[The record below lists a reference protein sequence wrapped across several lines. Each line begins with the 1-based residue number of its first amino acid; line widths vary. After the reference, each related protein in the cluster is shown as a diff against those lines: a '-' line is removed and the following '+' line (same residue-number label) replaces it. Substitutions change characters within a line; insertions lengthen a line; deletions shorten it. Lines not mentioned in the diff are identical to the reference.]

1 MRVVIVC
8 DPGHVDGG
16 ASKVAI
22 TSTRGLADAGIAVDY
37 ICASGPF
44 APELTHPHIR
54 LHCLNM
60 GSVWTQTNPVIAA
73 AQGIWNGAAQ
83 KQLEVILS
91 TLPRNDTVVHFH
103 QWTKSFSP
111 SVLAAPSRLGLP
123 AVVSLHDYFL
133 ACPTGLYYRFPDAT
147 PCSLTPMSGA
157 CLASRCDSRNSL
169 YKAVRVVRQV
179 ATAKALAEAG
189 AALSILSV
197 SPFAERVIE
206 SFIPRAHRR
215 FMVRSPIDIAK
226 RDAVPVV
233 DNKQFVFVGRMTGEK
248 GVRQFAA
255 AARQSG
261 LSATFVGDGPLLEEI
276 QAMGGPIHCTGWL
289 DKGGVDA
296 MLRQARA
303 LVFPSTW
310 YETGGLV
317 VLEALAR
324 GIPVLVS
331 RATAPA
337 DFVMDGVNGF
347 VIDPHDGPALRARMQ
362 ALMDDG
368 QTERMGQQAYERYW
382 ADPQTL
388 DVHVAHLRSVYQT
401 VLAGRAEKASAA

>member
-22 TSTRGLADAGIAVDY
+22 TSARGLADAGIAVDY

-44 APELTHPHIR
+44 APELTHPCIR
-54 LHCLNM
+54 LHCLNI
-60 GSVWTQTNPVIAA
+60 GSVWAQTNPVAA
-73 AQGIWNGAAQ
+73 ATQGVWNGGARN
-83 KQLEVILS
+83 QLEAILR

-111 SVLAAPSRLGLP
+111 SVLEVPSRLGLP
-123 AVVSLHDYFL
+123 AVISLHDYFL
-133 ACPTGLYYRFPDAT
+133 ACPTGLYYRFPDAV

-157 CLASRCDSRNSL
+157 CLVTRCDSRNSL
-169 YKAVRVVRQV
+169 YKTVRVARQV
-179 ATAKALAEAG
+179 ATAKALGEAG
-189 AALSILSV
+189 EALSILSV
-197 SPFAERVIE
+197 SPFAERTIG
-206 SFIPRAHRR
+206 SFIPRVHPR

-261 LSATFVGDGPLLEEI
+261 LPATFVGDGPLLGEI
-276 QAMGGPIHCTGWL
+276 QAMAGSIHCTGWL
-289 DKGGVDA
+289 DRGGVDA

-310 YETGGLV
+310 FETGGLV

-331 RATAPA
+331 RATAAA
-337 DFVMDGVNGF
+337 DFVADGVNGF
-347 VIDPHDGPALRARMQ
+347 LIDPHDGLALQGHMQ
-362 ALMDDG
+362 ALTDDG
-368 QTERMGQQAYERYW
+368 EAGRMGRQAYERYW

-388 DVHVAHLRSVYQT
+388 DAHVTNLCLVYRT
-401 VLAGRAEKASAA
+401 ILAGRSGKASAA